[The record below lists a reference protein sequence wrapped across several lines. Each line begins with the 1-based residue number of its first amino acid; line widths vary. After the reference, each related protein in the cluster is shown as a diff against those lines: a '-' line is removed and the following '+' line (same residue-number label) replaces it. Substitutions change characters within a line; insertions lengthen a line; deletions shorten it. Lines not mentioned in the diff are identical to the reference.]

1 VATAHRH
8 GALDIGDASVAIA
21 TSAVHRAQALA
32 ACQET
37 IDTLKARAPIWK
49 KEHYEGGA
57 VWIGQGS

>member
-1 VATAHRH
+1 M
-8 GALDIGDASVAIA
+8 AIA
-21 TSAVHRAQALA
+21 TSAVHRAAALA